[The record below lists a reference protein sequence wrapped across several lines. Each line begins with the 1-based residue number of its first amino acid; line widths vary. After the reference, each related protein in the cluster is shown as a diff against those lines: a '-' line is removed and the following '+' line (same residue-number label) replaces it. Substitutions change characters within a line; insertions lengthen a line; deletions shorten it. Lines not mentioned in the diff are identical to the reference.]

1 MLKNLKK
8 IISNF
13 YPEILFFGFSI
24 LVLLYTLVRDQ
35 LIWDGQRFDDYLK
48 YYIFG
53 LLLLFLSF
61 LSLFL
66 NKKIKQNIILILTS
80 TYLSL
85 LLLEAG
91 LNFINYNKHES
102 KKKIFY
108 KSNNYKI
115 NENSLY
121 LEYFQS
127 KDKNNL
133 YVKVWPKYFLNKNL
147 EIFPLSSISYSN
159 IIYCNENGYFSK
171 YKTDRYGFNNPDDVW
186 DNEKLDYVL
195 IGDSFVEGACVNSP
209 YDISGQLRKIS
220 NKKII
225 NLGQAGF
232 GPLSQ
237 LGSYIEYM
245 KNKKVKNI
253 IWFYYE
259 ENDSIDLIHEKKDY
273 LLKSYLFEKNYS
285 QNLINDKKNSK
296 KNKIVKEFSNLRLK
310 KLYESHIENTDINLK
325 IKRFI
330 TLHNFKNKIFSK
342 EAEIPLIDKDFFKIL
357 KKIKKISDI
366 HESNLIFVYL
376 PSYNTFTIKKPRT
389 NLSKNYVNIK
399 KFLNEEKIAFIDIYQ
414 DMFEKSLDP
423 FIYFPLRQDGHYNKK
438 GYRKIAEIINNY
450 DLEN

>member
-1 MLKNLKK
+1 MNL
-8 IISNF
+8 
-13 YPEILFFGFSI
+13 
-24 LVLLYTLVRDQ
+24 
-35 LIWDGQRFDDYLK
+35 
-48 YYIFG
+48 
-53 LLLLFLSF
+53 
-61 LSLFL
+61 
-66 NKKIKQNIILILTS
+66 
-80 TYLSL
+80 
-85 LLLEAG
+85 
-91 LNFINYNKHES
+91 